1 MTLMS
6 AGVSSSPQK
15 VLGGATRGAPGLL
28 LRLEATWTRYG
39 DSRPIAYVLFAI
51 LYVFP
56 NLVLAR
62 HKLLWDDE
70 LFTLYLSKTRGWTE
84 LWRALSTGA
93 DQHPPSFYYLT
104 HLIFRLA
111 GSTHVTLR
119 LAPLVCFA
127 LFCVCL
133 CEIARL
139 LVGPRWT
146 LVALLLPLTTPALYY
161 ATEARGYGMEVGFVT
176 FSLWMWILA
185 AEGRKRAWTVPA
197 LAVGLCLSIAS
208 HYYAVFFLIPLAA
221 GELAKT
227 RLRRSIDVPVCCA
240 LLAALIPLV
249 LFAPIILKAKTYSE
263 HFWAVPFWSQM
274 LRWYPNMTGN
284 LLLLLLAATALTF
297 VLRIPASQDLQDA
310 NSPLGTPV
318 ALPVA
323 VVLTTSVLLPILG
336 EIVAQFITHAFTD
349 RYFIAALPGTCIIAL
364 WVLQRLSRN
373 TAAGAALISIL
384 CILLAAQEWR
394 QLYKKQAS
402 NLRLLRSAATLLRRT
417 GNAPIVISD
426 ISTFHQLS
434 FYGQRDLANRLAYV
448 ADPHR
453 SDYYLGHDTVDRGLL
468 ALNPWFP
475 LNVVWWHEWWRT
487 HPFSLVYGG
496 VSDWAWHTF
505 ALDEVGNVQLLNRDL
520 SHLLLGVTR
529 TNIPED
535 DRTPSDPPGKPMLYD
550 QLAAGPPLCNVYMP
564 SDHCPVVDDPNFPPV
579 ITYPEL
585 K

>member
-1 MTLMS
+1 MNASIST
-6 AGVSSSPQK
+6 SPQK
-15 VLGGATRGAPGLL
+15 GLRGAALTARSFL
-28 LRLEATWTRYG
+28 IQLEAGWSQCAG
-39 DSRPIAYVLFAI
+39 SRAVAYVLFAI
-51 LYVFP
+51 FYVFP
-56 NLVLAR
+56 NLMHAHR
-62 HKLLWDDE
+62 KLMWDDE
-70 LFTLYLSKTRGWTE
+70 FFTLYLSKTKNWTE

-176 FSLWMWILA
+176 FSLWMRILA
-185 AEGRKRAWTVPA
+185 AEGRKRAWTVPE

-221 GELAKT
+221 GELAKI

-284 LLLLLLAATALTF
+284 LLLILLAATALTF

-310 NSPLGTPV
+310 NSQLGAPV
-318 ALPVA
+318 A
-323 VVLTTSVLLPILG
+323 
-336 EIVAQFITHAFTD
+336 
-349 RYFIAALPGTCIIAL
+349 
-364 WVLQRLSRN
+364 
-373 TAAGAALISIL
+373 
-384 CILLAAQEWR
+384 
-394 QLYKKQAS
+394 
-402 NLRLLRSAATLLRRT
+402 
-417 GNAPIVISD
+417 
-426 ISTFHQLS
+426 
-434 FYGQRDLANRLAYV
+434 
-448 ADPHR
+448 
-453 SDYYLGHDTVDRGLL
+453 
-468 ALNPWFP
+468 
-475 LNVVWWHEWWRT
+475 
-487 HPFSLVYGG
+487 
-496 VSDWAWHTF
+496 
-505 ALDEVGNVQLLNRDL
+505 
-520 SHLLLGVTR
+520 
-529 TNIPED
+529 
-535 DRTPSDPPGKPMLYD
+535 
-550 QLAAGPPLCNVYMP
+550 
-564 SDHCPVVDDPNFPPV
+564 
-579 ITYPEL
+579 
-585 K
+585 